1 MNVLAVLGQF
11 HRTRGHLAWRFCE
24 GADGTFFALRQDGRK
39 FAYDSKESMR
49 EGYALLK
56 AKYRYSPVCLLS
68 A

>member
-39 FAYDSKESMR
+39 FPYSSKEEMR
-49 EGYALLK
+49 DGYAKLR
-56 AKYRYSPVCLLS
+56 AEYRYAPCCLLS